1 MNYIFKTTATMKEY
15 NNKKGYKTWYTQGKS
30 TAAQAAILY
39 PLIRCKRLYGVLHG
53 RKGL

>member
-1 MNYIFKTTATMKEY
+1 MNKRQYCESRESIA
-15 NNKKGYKTWYTQGKS
+15 WYTQGKS

-39 PLIRCKRLYGVLHG
+39 PLTRCKRLYGILHG